1 MRELERNEIVR
12 KIIANRRPRDEFAR
26 FVVTCV
32 SQQLKE
38 THGDVGVEIIEAER
52 GYDSVWSI
60 NGREVVVLLETE
72 ELKRAKEQPYAI
84 DDKLW
89 HSFRQEGIVK

>member
-1 MRELERNEIVR
+1 MRKVERNEIVR
-12 KIIANRRPRDEFAR
+12 KIMANRRPRDEFAR

-38 THGDVGVEIIEAER
+38 THGEVDVEIIEAEK

-60 NGREVVVLLETE
+60 NGREIIVLLETE
-72 ELKRAKEQPYAI
+72 ELKQAKNQPYAI
-84 DDKLW
+84 DEKLW
-89 HSFRQEGIVK
+89 QRFRQVGIVK